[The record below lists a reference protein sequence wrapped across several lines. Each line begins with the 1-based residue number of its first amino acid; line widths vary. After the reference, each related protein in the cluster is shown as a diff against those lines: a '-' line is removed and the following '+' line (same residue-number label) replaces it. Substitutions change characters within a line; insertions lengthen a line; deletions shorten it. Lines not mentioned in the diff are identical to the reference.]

1 MTVFG
6 AMDRFRIADVER
18 QAGQAKNQ
26 IEYSKKD
33 IAGLVE
39 RLDQLALKC
48 QALWEL
54 LREESDLKDDD
65 IYKRIHEVDIRD
77 GVADGKMTGTAK
89 PAQGVGE
96 PLANDI
102 PDVCTV
108 ESPSRTRRFL
118 KSEGIATRC

>member
-1 MTVFG
+1 MTVFW

-33 IAGLVE
+33 IAELEE

-54 LREESDLKDDD
+54 LREESNLKDED
-65 IYKRIHEVDIRD
+65 IYQRIHEVDLRD
-77 GVADGKMTGTAK
+77 GVADGKMTGTAQAC
-89 PAQGVGE
+89 PGCG
-96 PLANDI
+96 
-102 PDVCTV
+102 
-108 ESPSRTRRFL
+108 RTIGKRY
-118 KSEGIATRC
+118 TRCLYCGASKQNKEVFEE

>member
-1 MTVFG
+1 MTVLG

-33 IAGLVE
+33 IAELEE

-54 LREESDLKDDD
+54 LTTGSRVWPREASGYSQLQVRGD
-65 IYKRIHEVDIRD
+65 IHLVN
-77 GVADGKMTGTAK
+77 
-89 PAQGVGE
+89 
-96 PLANDI
+96 L
-102 PDVCTV
+102 
-108 ESPSRTRRFL
+108 
-118 KSEGIATRC
+118 